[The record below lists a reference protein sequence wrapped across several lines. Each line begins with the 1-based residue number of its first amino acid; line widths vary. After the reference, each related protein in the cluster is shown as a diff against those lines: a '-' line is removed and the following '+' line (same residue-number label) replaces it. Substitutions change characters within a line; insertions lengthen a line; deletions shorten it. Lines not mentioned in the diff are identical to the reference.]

1 MILLCVRYHT
11 KPGLRGEFVKA
22 LADERIAEQTHT
34 EPGNLAYEFSVPIGE
49 EDTVCLLERWE
60 SAEALIPHPQ
70 QLPPSFFCAEDWPF
84 PSPRGTLYPYQ
95 RPCRTDDGRRLAG

>member
-49 EDTVCLLERWE
+49 EDAVCLLERWE
-60 SAEALIPHPQ
+60 SADALLPHPQ
-70 QLPPSFFCAEDWPF
+70 QPHFLRLQELKAQYVEETELLRFEA
-84 PSPRGTLYPYQ
+84 SPL
-95 RPCRTDDGRRLAG
+95 